1 MGFMRKPLLY
11 AHMQVQGHLNDTIVV
26 NQPRLTMEEEQVIT
40 IPNNNELL
48 MDKVENEELDETGLY
63 VTELKDHVII
73 QEGEDQIYNEE
84 DVVLNIPAEETVTDE
99 VNHLV
104 EDQINFVES
113 EVTADDCKVET
124 KVETVYTYNENE
136 EGETIVVPSASQE
149 EDKNVRLVQIRF
161 PTSVDGEGRSWLS
174 LVQNT

>member
-1 MGFMRKPLLY
+1 
-11 AHMQVQGHLNDTIVV
+11 
-26 NQPRLTMEEEQVIT
+26 
-40 IPNNNELL
+40 
-48 MDKVENEELDETGLY
+48 
-63 VTELKDHVII
+63 
-73 QEGEDQIYNEE
+73 
-84 DVVLNIPAEETVTDE
+84 
-99 VNHLV
+99 
-104 EDQINFVES
+104 VES

-124 KVETVYTYNENE
+124 EVETVYTYNENE